1 MSNRFALRLNYQQA
15 SQIHANQVKLVGQ
28 LQGSAVNFNSIIKQP
43 LLFRDTLAS
52 LFAVVNSDYR
62 YVPKDRAAYVAFSQ
76 MRRGQQNAG
85 LFKAQQAYFNWLFE
99 HDPLAVCVLDPIMTV
114 HPDKILFEV
123 FSKDEGCYAQ
133 LSLSHQ
139 LFTTDSHT
147 AYGTTHIDYSESL
160 SQSIEQM
167 RSFREARLHIGQDAV
182 AVNVQ
187 TAAALPNSEVIEK
200 QIQLP
205 QSWLRGLLQVQSAA
219 QLSQDKFCLAP
230 IDIYNLLHHLRLH
243 ADMKGKRRGLLI
255 ELSPQQP
262 IKLILEPND
271 TVIISQAPIYQG
283 KQAKM
288 IRLWG
293 RRRLALLERVLA
305 YAERI
310 DVQLLGHGMPSY
322 WTASGKDFSFTLAM
336 TGFSQSNWSQAI
348 NFDLLLPRH
357 HLAENHDSFK
367 PLLTLLQQHYF
378 LSLAEISQ
386 QLKLDSQTT
395 LALLQQAC
403 QQGLVMF
410 DGQSQV
416 YRYRPVLPQGISI
429 EQLRYRQPAEQ
440 QAYELVEQ
448 QGAIGDL
455 EVMLLNNE
463 GLELSATIHV
473 AADKRSYLSKLK
485 LNEEGMV
492 AKAECSCHQIMQHG
506 LSQGP
511 CSHLLALRIA
521 YAQQLSQQDRQILE
535 QETRL
540 FSRRRG
546 QQLEQYQI
554 SFYKKRLFIS
564 NGLDQQR
571 KRQQLAFNSIAAARQ
586 AYFNKI
592 EQFQRSGFIDS
603 TLG

>member
-1 MSNRFALRLNYQQA
+1 MSSRFALRLNYQQA
-15 SQIHANQVKLVGQ
+15 SQIHANQVQLVGQ

-99 HDPLAVCVLDPIMTV
+99 HDPLAVCVLDPIITV

-243 ADMKGKRRGLLI
+243 ADIKGKRRGLMI

-271 TVIISQAPIYQG
+271 TVIISQAPVYQG

-322 WTASGKDFSFTLAM
+322 WTAIAKDFSFTLAM

-348 NFDLLLPRH
+348 NFDLLLPRQNPTANPQTFKAL
-357 HLAENHDSFK
+357 LA
-367 PLLTLLQQHYF
+367 LLQQHHF
-378 LSLAEISQ
+378 LALTDISQ
-386 QLKLDSQTT
+386 QLKLESQTT

-429 EQLRYRQPAEQ
+429 EQLRYRHPAEQ

-463 GLELSATIHV
+463 GLELSATINV